1 MSDNGKM
8 DFDNIKSDLLARAD
22 RGLKYGKSYNVDA
35 LEVYIVN
42 MRTININIQ
51 TGMVDATHGGQ
62 VGVGVRSIMG
72 KKIGFASASGVT
84 NDSVNFAVDAA
95 VGQSKALPEEDDR
108 WDALVDTKDSGKDGN
123 LEFSVLDYTS
133 EEAVNGANTIFREA
147 KAYDDRIISVSGT
160 VQSGYGGFAIVN
172 SEGLEKSS
180 RSTYGY
186 GTAFITAKSGDVTK
200 DGFDFIMGRGVPEFE
215 GIGTRGATEAVALL
229 NAKPLGKTGE
239 MNLVF
244 DKIPS
249 GMMLTTALASSINGM
264 SVVEGRSVF
273 ADKIGDQ
280 VGVPA
285 LNVYDDAQIPE
296 DPGMVA
302 VDGEGFAR
310 KKTEIMEDG
319 VLKSFIFDNY
329 YSKVFETENTGNASR
344 QGQQSFE
351 ALPSISSSTITINPG
366 TKSVDQL
373 VEEVGNGVL
382 VKGFLMGIGHSN
394 LISGDFSI
402 VSPSSYVIEN
412 GEVTNPI
419 DSITIAGNLYKSFNQ
434 ITAMANDDELT
445 FLGKIPSMSYE
456 GFTVSG

>member
-84 NDSVNFAVDAA
+84 DDSVNFAVDAA

-264 SVVEGRSVF
+264 SVVEG
-273 ADKIGDQ
+273 
-280 VGVPA
+280 
-285 LNVYDDAQIPE
+285 NAQIPE

-310 KKTEIMEDG
+310 KKTEIMKDG
-319 VLKSFIFDNY
+319 VLMSFIFDNY

-351 ALPSISSSTITINPG
+351 ALPSISSSTITVNPG
-366 TKSVDQL
+366 TRSVDQL

-412 GEVTNPI
+412 GEVAHPI
-419 DSITIAGNLYKSFNQ
+419 ESITIAGNLYKSFNQ

>member
-1 MSDNGKM
+1 
-8 DFDNIKSDLLARAD
+8 
-22 RGLKYGKSYNVDA
+22 
-35 LEVYIVN
+35 
-42 MRTININIQ
+42 
-51 TGMVDATHGGQ
+51 
-62 VGVGVRSIMG
+62 
-72 KKIGFASASGVT
+72 
-84 NDSVNFAVDAA
+84 
-95 VGQSKALPEEDDR
+95 
-108 WDALVDTKDSGKDGN
+108 
-123 LEFSVLDYTS
+123 
-133 EEAVNGANTIFREA
+133 
-147 KAYDDRIISVSGT
+147 
-160 VQSGYGGFAIVN
+160 
-172 SEGLEKSS
+172 
-180 RSTYGY
+180 
-186 GTAFITAKSGDVTK
+186 
-200 DGFDFIMGRGVPEFE
+200 
-215 GIGTRGATEAVALL
+215 
-229 NAKPLGKTGE
+229 
-239 MNLVF
+239 
-244 DKIPS
+244 
-249 GMMLTTALASSINGM
+249 MMLTTALASSINGM

-280 VGVPA
+280 VGIPG

-310 KKTEIMEDG
+310 KKTEIMENG

-344 QGQQSFE
+344 PGQQSFE
-351 ALPSISSSTITINPG
+351 ALPSISSSTITVNPG
-366 TKSVDQL
+366 TRSVDQL

-412 GEVTNPI
+412 GEVAHPI
-419 DSITIAGNLYKSFNQ
+419 ESITIAGNLYKSFNQ